1 LVEEVS
7 LMCSDGSKLAPAGG
21 KAAGQPFAIGSSG
34 GFKGVTAMATDSAV
48 EAVCFHSYDK
58 RDDRY
63 IDSPVYGRKG
73 SRESKMSCKDNE
85 KIIGIHGKTWRHGS
99 SYDKHDK
106 HDKKDGSPPC
116 GSGDCNGYI
125 TSFGV
130 ICGKPPC
137 SKKGCSFPQP
147 CSGKSR
153 KGKGG
158 CYFNPCSGCPHKY
171 PCAPG
176 CYHVPPPTPPPS
188 PAPKPQDPVK
198 KAPAAPAPKP
208 PPAAKEQPNNNA
220 PVQKPPQQRGEL
232 AY

>member
-1 LVEEVS
+1 
-7 LMCSDGSKLAPAGG
+7 
-21 KAAGQPFAIGSSG
+21 
-34 GFKGVTAMATDSAV
+34 
-48 EAVCFHSYDK
+48 
-58 RDDRY
+58 
-63 IDSPVYGRKG
+63 
-73 SRESKMSCKDNE
+73 MSCKDNE
-85 KIIGIHGKTWRHGS
+85 KIIGIHGKTWRHGG
-99 SYDKHDK
+99 KHDK
-106 HDKKDGSPPC
+106 HDKKDGGSPC
-116 GSGDCNGYI
+116 GGGECNSYI

-158 CYFNPCSGCPHKY
+158 CYFNPCSGCPYNY

-176 CYHVPPPTPPPS
+176 CYQIPPPAS
-188 PAPKPQDPVK
+188 PAPKVTPQDPVK

-208 PPAAKEQPNNNA
+208 PPAAKEQP

-232 AY
+232 RC

>member
-1 LVEEVS
+1 
-7 LMCSDGSKLAPAGG
+7 
-21 KAAGQPFAIGSSG
+21 
-34 GFKGVTAMATDSAV
+34 
-48 EAVCFHSYDK
+48 
-58 RDDRY
+58 
-63 IDSPVYGRKG
+63 
-73 SRESKMSCKDNE
+73 
-85 KIIGIHGKTWRHGS
+85 
-99 SYDKHDK
+99 
-106 HDKKDGSPPC
+106 
-116 GSGDCNGYI
+116 
-125 TSFGV
+125 V

-188 PAPKPQDPVK
+188 PAPEPQDPVK

-208 PPAAKEQPNNNA
+208 PPAAKEQPNTPPA
-220 PVQKPPQQRGEL
+220 QKPPQQRGEL

>member
-1 LVEEVS
+1 
-7 LMCSDGSKLAPAGG
+7 
-21 KAAGQPFAIGSSG
+21 
-34 GFKGVTAMATDSAV
+34 
-48 EAVCFHSYDK
+48 
-58 RDDRY
+58 
-63 IDSPVYGRKG
+63 VYGRKG

-85 KIIGIHGKTWRHGS
+85 KIIGIHGKTWRHGG

-106 HDKKDGSPPC
+106 HDKHDKDGSGSPC
-116 GSGDCNGYI
+116 GGGACDSFI
-125 TSFGV
+125 TSIGV

-176 CYHVPPPTPPPS
+176 CYQLPPLPPSPS
-188 PAPKPQDPVK
+188 PAPKQAPQVPVK

-208 PPAAKEQPNNNA
+208 PAAAKE
-220 PVQKPPQQRGEL
+220 PPQQRGKL
-232 AY
+232 AAAGMARTYRGFEACCCYLICD